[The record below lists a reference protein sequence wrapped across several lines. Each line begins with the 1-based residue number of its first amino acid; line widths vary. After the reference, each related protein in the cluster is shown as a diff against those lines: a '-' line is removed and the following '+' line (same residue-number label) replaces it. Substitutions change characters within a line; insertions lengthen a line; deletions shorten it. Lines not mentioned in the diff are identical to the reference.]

1 MDEYHRLIRVTI
13 CIATSIRG
21 ENMRHLRFWTVLTV
35 IALLTIN
42 SIPSTAKEMYHLIFI
57 PNPSP
62 TTILTMAELG
72 LPLDDSRTIKGEGL
86 EIPLEAADIALLDS
100 RGIQYNIIQEDLEKY
115 YGEICRKNLEN
126 IPPKTDDDPVH
137 MKYGSM
143 GGFYT
148 FQEIVF
154 DLDSMYLLY
163 PNICTEKE
171 ILGYGW
177 DDYPIYVV
185 KISDNPATFE
195 GEPEGLFDGLHHA
208 REPGAYTAIIYA
220 MWYLLENYGT
230 DEEVTYLVDN
240 RELYFVPVVNPDGLI
255 YNQTN
260 NPNGGGMWRKNRRN
274 NGGSYGVDLNRNY
287 SYQWGYNNSGSS
299 PTPSSSTYRGPY
311 AASEPETQAMI
322 NFINDQ
328 DIHTAMTIHS
338 NSGVYITAYGYANVL
353 PEHYDV
359 HMEYLAY
366 AAVENG
372 YGYGTCYQVMY
383 SSNGR
388 TQDWQLHEHDIIN
401 VEPEIGSSSFWPP
414 IGEIMPT
421 SAEQLRISLH
431 LYWCAG
437 GKVEFSSIEVQDEF
451 LTPGDTENLIATV
464 FNKGWGTSEPVD
476 YEISTTDPF
485 ITITTNTASTDS
497 ILKRTGADNSAN
509 PFTAEVDSTCPI
521 GHQAGFTLTL
531 DQGGYIRTA
540 EFSLIVGEP
549 EIFFQDD
556 AEAGMGNWTS
566 TGGWGL
572 SSNNPHGGQY
582 SFTESPGGNYG
593 NNVTAIMTLNQ
604 PVNLTI
610 ATSLWL
616 EFWTRWDIESNYDF
630 GQVEVSSNGITWT
643 PLQGIY
649 TQPGA
654 GQGVQPSGQPG
665 YEGTQ
670 VSWVQEHM
678 NIDQYAGIPTFY
690 LRYEFKSDGGVVGDG
705 WNVDDIKLMGF
716 TEPIPPPDVTVTL
729 TPENPPIV
737 IPANGGSFNFNIA
750 GDNNG
755 TSPAAF
761 DVWTY
766 ATLPNGTQYGPII
779 FVSNF
784 TLAAGAA
791 VERDRTQ
798 AVPANAPSGDY
809 TYDAYLGLYP
819 NIVWDEDHFDFEKLA
834 DSDGGPLV
842 PDWNNWGESFDELSG
857 DASSVTPDKYE
868 LGDAYPNP
876 FNPETHLSFTM
887 PVRGKVSLLIYD
899 ITGREVAV
907 LAEGWYSA
915 GLHNAVFDGSSL
927 ASGVYFASFKAGDCR
942 QVRKMVLMK

>member
-13 CIATSIRG
+13 CIATSIKG

-35 IALLTIN
+35 IALLTIS
-42 SIPSTAKEMYHLIFI
+42 SIPSTAKEMYHLVFI

-100 RGIQYNIIQEDLEKY
+100 RGIQYNIIQEDLEKH

-126 IPPKTDDDPVH
+126 IPPMTDEDPVH

-163 PNICTEKE
+163 PNLCTEKE
-171 ILGYGW
+171 IIGYGW

-208 REPGAYTAIIYA
+208 REPGAYTAIMYA

-255 YNQTN
+255 YNQQT

-287 SYQWGYNNSGSS
+287 PYQWGYNNAGSS

-322 NFINDQ
+322 SFINDQ
-328 DIHTAMTIHS
+328 DIHTGMTIHTY
-338 NSGVYITAYGYANVL
+338 GDHYLCAYGYANVP

-359 HMEYLAY
+359 HMEYMAY
-366 AAVENG
+366 AAQNNG
-372 YGYGTCYQVMY
+372 YNYGYCYQIMY
-383 SSNGR
+383 ASNGR
-388 TQDWQLHEHDIIN
+388 TQDYQLHEHDIIN
-401 VEPEIGSSSFWPP
+401 VEPEIGSSFWPS
-414 IGEIMPT
+414 ISQIMPNA
-421 SAEQLRISLH
+421 AENLDCH
-431 LYWCAG
+431 LNLFWCAG
-437 GKVEFSSIEVQDEF
+437 GLVEITSLEVEDGF

-476 YEISTTDPF
+476 FEISTTDPY
-485 ITITTNTASTDS
+485 IIITTNTASTDS

-509 PFTAEVDSTCPI
+509 PFVAEVDSTCPI

-540 EFSLIVGEP
+540 EFSLMVGEP

-556 AEAGMGNWTS
+556 AEAGMGNWSS

-572 SSNNPHGGQY
+572 SSSNPHGGQY

-604 PVNLTI
+604 PVNLTN

-630 GQVEVSSNGITWT
+630 GQVEVSSNGYTWV

-654 GQGVQPSGQPG
+654 GQGVQPYGQPG

-670 VSWVQEHM
+670 VSWVREHM
-678 NIDQYAGIPTFY
+678 NIDQYAGISTFY

-705 WNVDDIKLMGF
+705 WYVDDMKLMGF
-716 TEPIPPPDVTVTL
+716 TEPMPPPNVSVTLEPVNPPIIIPAAGGDFDYTVTL
-729 TPENPPIV
+729 ENNESTTV
-737 IPANGGSFNFNIA
+737 NIDA
-750 GDNNG
+750 WIEAVLPTG
-755 TSPAAF
+755 T
-761 DVWTY
+761 V
-766 ATLPNGTQYGPII
+766 
-779 FVSNF
+779 V
-784 TLAAGAA
+784 
-791 VERDRTQ
+791 
-798 AVPANAPSGDY
+798 
-809 TYDAYLGLYP
+809 
-819 NIVWDEDHFDFEKLA
+819 
-834 DSDGGPLV
+834 GPLV
-842 PDWNNWGESFDELSG
+842 LRVG
-857 DASSVTPDKYE
+857 
-868 LGDAYPNP
+868 
-876 FNPETHLSFTM
+876 M
-887 PVRGKVSLLIYD
+887 PM
-899 ITGREVAV
+899 
-907 LAEGWYSA
+907 SA
-915 GLHNAVFDGSSL
+915 GLTIVRTMSQSVPALAPPGEYQYRALVGIYPNTIYVEDGFNFS
-927 ASGVYFASFKAGDCR
+927 KEE
-942 QVRKMVLMK
+942 